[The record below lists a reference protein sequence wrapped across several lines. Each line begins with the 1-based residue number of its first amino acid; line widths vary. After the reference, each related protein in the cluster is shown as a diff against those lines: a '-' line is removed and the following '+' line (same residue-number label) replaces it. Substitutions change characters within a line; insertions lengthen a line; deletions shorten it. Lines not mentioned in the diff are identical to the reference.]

1 MTMISLKYEVA
12 DINGQ
17 AIDTGILQS
26 DVTSIE
32 NSDHSANALQLLEP
46 LFIPGNADGTGWLI
60 DNDTFKSKIIVGTQ
74 TSNPQVGGVD
84 LLGFINSADFA
95 QGATDLQTFLDNAN
109 VDAVIRPVDAK
120 AVLTFTRNVEHDGLE
135 NRPLDYFD
143 VISGYVPNRVSN
155 LELQGYRVA
164 TTNATTLNF
173 KIGSYIPIELPD
185 SDVNYIHIP

>member
-1 MTMISLKYEVA
+1 MALISLKYEVA

-17 AIDTGILQS
+17 VIDTGILQS

-84 LLGFINSADFA
+84 LLGFINSADIA
-95 QGATDLQTFLDNAN
+95 QGANDLQTFLDNAN
-109 VDAVIRPVDAK
+109 VDALITPVDAK
-120 AVLTFTRNVEHDGLE
+120 TVLTFTRNVEHDGLE

-143 VISGYVPNRVSN
+143 VISGFLPNRVSN

-164 TTNATTLNF
+164 TTDTTTLNF
-173 KIGSYIPIELPD
+173 KIGCYIPIELPD
-185 SDVNYIHIP
+185 SDVNYIHIQ

>member
-12 DINGQ
+12 DTNGQ
-17 AIDTGILQS
+17 VIDTGILQC
-26 DVTSIE
+26 DVSSIE

-84 LLGFINSADFA
+84 LLGFINSADFV
-95 QGATDLQTFLDNAN
+95 QGATDLQTCLDNAN
-109 VDAVIRPVDAK
+109 VDAVITPVDTK
-120 AVLTFTRNVEHDGLE
+120 SVLTFTRNVEHDGLE

-143 VISGYVPNRVSN
+143 VISGFLPNRVSN

>member
-1 MTMISLKYEVA
+1 MALISLKYEVA

-17 AIDTGILQS
+17 VIDTGILQS

-46 LFIPGNADGTGWLI
+46 LFIPGNADGTGWSI

-84 LLGFINSADFA
+84 LLGFINSADFY
-95 QGATDLQTFLDNAN
+95 QGANDLQTFLDNAN
-109 VDAVIRPVDAK
+109 VDAVITPVDTK
-120 AVLTFTRNVEHDGLE
+120 SVLTFTRNVEHDGLE

-143 VISGYVPNRVSN
+143 VISGFLPNRVSN

-164 TTNATTLNF
+164 TTDATTLNF

-185 SDVNYIHIP
+185 SDVNYIHIQ

>member
-1 MTMISLKYEVA
+1 MALISLKYEVA

-17 AIDTGILQS
+17 VIDTGILQS

-32 NSDHSANALQLLEP
+32 NSVHSANALQLLEP
-46 LFIPGNADGTGWLI
+46 LFIPGNADGTGWLF

-84 LLGFINSADFA
+84 LLGFINSADFY
-95 QGATDLQTFLDNAN
+95 QGATKLQTFLDNAN
-109 VDAVIRPVDAK
+109 VDAVITPVDTK
-120 AVLTFTRNVEHDGLE
+120 SVLTFTRNVEHDGLE

-143 VISGYVPNRVSN
+143 VISGFLPNRVSK

-164 TTNATTLNF
+164 TVADDAVTF
-173 KIGSYIPIELPD
+173 KIGCYIPINLPD
-185 SDVNYIHIP
+185 SDVSYIHIQ